1 MTVPLKLT
9 NRDFYNNPVEPQQ
22 PTPTTILLSKRN
34 QNKVESPNWKGY
46 TLTEEHLTPQ
56 QLQGIITG
64 QVNVFLKGEPE
75 SKRFALT
82 LTLEEE
88 TI

>member
-1 MTVPLKLT
+1 MVL
-9 NRDFYNNPVEPQQ
+9 DFYGNEQQ
-22 PTPTTILLSKRN
+22 LTPTIALLSKRN
-34 QNKVESPNWKGY
+34 QKKVESPNWKGY
-46 TLTEEHLTPQ
+46 TLTEEHLTPE
-56 QLQGIITG
+56 QLQRIIQG

-88 TI
+88 ST